1 MKIDKID
8 RERKRKRDWYNKC
21 YEISMYFRKYVLV
34 GKKMYNVKD
43 DVKKKMLEKYRN
55 CFENKYKIDEE
66 YRDKIL

>member
-1 MKIDKID
+1 M
-8 RERKRKRDWYNKC
+8 
-21 YEISMYFRKYVLV
+21 LV

-66 YRDKIL
+66 YRDKILWLSFNKYKRNVRYRRNLI

>member
-1 MKIDKID
+1 
-8 RERKRKRDWYNKC
+8 
-21 YEISMYFRKYVLV
+21 MYFRKYVLA

-55 CFENKYKIDEE
+55 RFENKYKIDEE